1 MLLLLLAICQASK
14 LHLNN
19 KIIRMLDQ
27 LKKLATQKLQETMS
41 GNSLGAS
48 ETTEA
53 AGEGASSLINS
64 IKEKLSSGQLDQV
77 KDLFSQDGESLENN
91 EIFKNVQEKIAEVI
105 QAKGMNAEDAQQE
118 AKATTAD
125 VLNGIKEKFAS
136 KDEADSAF
144 SLEALTGL
152 LGGNAGDLLNKAK
165 GFLG

>member
-1 MLLLLLAICQASK
+1 MLLLLLAIYYTSK

-27 LKKLATQKLQETMS
+27 LKKLALQKLQERMS

-64 IKEKLSSGQLDQV
+64 IKEKLSGGNLDQV

-91 EIFKNVQEKIAEVI
+91 GIFKNVQEKIAEVL
-105 QAKGMNAEDAQQE
+105 QAKGMSAEEAQQE
-118 AKATTAD
+118 AKATAPD

-144 SLEALTGL
+144 SLESLTGL

-165 GFLG
+165 GLLG